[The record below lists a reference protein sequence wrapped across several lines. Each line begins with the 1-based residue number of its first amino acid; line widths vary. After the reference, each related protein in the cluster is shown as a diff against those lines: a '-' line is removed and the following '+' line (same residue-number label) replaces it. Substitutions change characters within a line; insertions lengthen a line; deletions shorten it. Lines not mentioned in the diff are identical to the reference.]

1 MNISAATLR
10 LPDNPHN
17 VPPVMRAHLLTLA
30 AFAVCLPLL
39 GCPKKSGSAT
49 ADAGG
54 TTSSATDTAT
64 AKPPA
69 PPDGATS
76 CTVTLTGKVIGTG
89 KDAALEFKM
98 KNTGSRAL
106 RFCQINAF
114 GYDKTGA
121 VAGHGALSEN
131 HELKPGED
139 FTSSFGVSV
148 SDDKSNNV
156 ANTPGLTF
164 VVAVSHVI
172 FSDNSEWEDSKF
184 DYTKG
189 RGPNAATAAASAS
202 ASGSAAPTAAPA
214 TAAATGAHPLPGR
227 PARPAPPKPR

>member
-1 MNISAATLR
+1 M
-10 LPDNPHN
+10 
-17 VPPVMRAHLLTLA
+17 LTLA
-30 AFAVCLPLL
+30 AVAICLPLL
-39 GCPKKSGSAT
+39 GCSKKGGAG
-49 ADAGG
+49 AGDAGG
-54 TTSSATDTAT
+54 TTSSATDTAS
-64 AKPPA
+64 AKPAP

-76 CTVTLTGKVIGTG
+76 CTVTLTGKVVGTG

-114 GYDKTGA
+114 AYDKTGA

-131 HELKPGED
+131 HELKPGEE

-148 SDDKSNNV
+148 NDDKNNSV

-164 VVAVSHVI
+164 VAAVSHVI
-172 FSDNSEWEDSKF
+172 FSDNSEWEDTKF

-189 RGPNAATAAASAS
+189 PGPGGATAAASAS
-202 ASGSAAPTAAPA
+202 ASASAAPSAAPTTITPGYRAI
-214 TAAATGAHPLPGR
+214 PGR
-227 PARPAPPKPR
+227 PPRPAPPKPR